1 MKDNTCFADIC
12 LDFDGVLHSYES
24 GWIRADVIP
33 DPPVDGAIKTLY
45 GYLEAGL
52 SIAILSVRSALP
64 GGIQAMREW
73 LGKHDREYRYQNRVR
88 HSVPH
93 LNDVIFMPDHKPG
106 AKVYIDDRGCRFEGV
121 FPTPDELRAL
131 YTPWNKKQ
139 ETQ

>member
-33 DPPVDGAIKTLY
+33 DPPVDGAIKALY

-73 LGKHDREYRYQNRVR
+73 LDKHDREYRYQNRVQD
-88 HSVPH
+88 SVPH

-106 AKVYIDDRGCRFEGV
+106 AKVYIDDRGFRFEGV
-121 FPTPDELRAL
+121 YPTPDELRAL
-131 YTPWNKKQ
+131 FTPWNKK
-139 ETQ
+139 